1 MAYIYDKQ
9 DLSIHAVT
17 PIAPGGDE
25 IGFFDGMEKF
35 FEVQAYAKNT
45 DAYDDLLRKKM
56 EPVIQRLEDAGVEG
70 LVNPGNFGG
79 MASDPSTNTDNRK
92 IYLDRLL
99 KGIKDNPSLFPEP
112 QYQNINPE
120 SIDAD
125 IKNEARA
132 LIERGKGMEERL
144 TGMGQV
150 GAFVGEIGGFLV
162 DDNFVALNLITGGVR
177 PLGYA
182 AWSLAR
188 RVLYEGI
195 LAAGTEG
202 LLQAGV
208 KEWYDQL
215 GIKYGVEDFIYN
227 VAGAATFGAGLPVAL
242 RGVGAGL
249 EFTTQ
254 QMRKGLDALSGAGH
268 VSSRDAA
275 FARAILDAE
284 DITIEAIN
292 ASDLPPH
299 EAVAALDQAT
309 AELAA
314 NKIKD
319 VSGLT
324 PEQSVAPTVRPT
336 QVEAPTSLDR
346 QIDDIADDDIIFID
360 NEVNGA
366 PIEISGAAIKDAIRQ
381 DNAMLDRLRGC
392 VLR

>member
-1 MAYIYDKQ
+1 
-9 DLSIHAVT
+9 
-17 PIAPGGDE
+17 
-25 IGFFDGMEKF
+25 MEKF

-45 DAYDDLLRKKM
+45 DAYNELLSKKM
-56 EPVIQRLEDAGVEG
+56 EPIIQRLEDAGVEG
-70 LVNPGNFGG
+70 LINPGNFGG

-120 SIDAD
+120 NIDAD

-150 GAFVGEIGGFLV
+150 GAFIGEVGGFLV
-162 DDNFVALNLITGGVR
+162 DDNFFELNLITGR
-177 PLGYA
+177 PIGMA
-182 AWSLAR
+182 PMSLAR

-195 LAAGTEG
+195 AAAGAEG

-249 EFTTQ
+249 RFTTE
-254 QMRKGLDALSGAGH
+254 QMRRGLDALSDAGH
-268 VSSRDAA
+268 ISSQDAA
-275 FARAILDAE
+275 YARAILDDE
-284 DITIEAIN
+284 DIIIEAIN

-324 PEQSVAPTVRPT
+324 PEQSVAPTVRST

-366 PIEISGAAIKDAIRQ
+366 PIEISGAVIKDAIRQ

>member
-45 DAYDDLLRKKM
+45 DAYNELLSKKM
-56 EPVIQRLEDAGVEG
+56 EPIIQRLEDAGVEG
-70 LVNPGNFGG
+70 LINPGNFGG

-120 SIDAD
+120 NIDAD

-150 GAFVGEIGGFLV
+150 GAFIGEVGGFLV
-162 DDNFVALNLITGGVR
+162 DDNFFELNLITGR
-177 PLGYA
+177 PIGMA
-182 AWSLAR
+182 AMSLAR

-195 LAAGTEG
+195 AAAGAEG

-249 EFTTQ
+249 RFTTK
-254 QMRKGLDALSGAGH
+254 QMQRGLDALSGAGH
-268 VSSRDAA
+268 ISRQDAA
-275 FARAILDAE
+275 HAKAILDDE
-284 DITIEAIN
+284 DIIREAIN

-324 PEQSVAPTVRPT
+324 PEQSVAPTVRST

-366 PIEISGAAIKDAIRQ
+366 PIEISGAVIKDAIRQ

>member
-45 DAYDDLLRKKM
+45 DAYNELLSKKM
-56 EPVIQRLEDAGVEG
+56 EPIIQRLEDAGVEG
-70 LVNPGNFGG
+70 LINPGNFGG

-120 SIDAD
+120 NIDAD

-150 GAFVGEIGGFLV
+150 GAFIGEVGGFLV
-162 DDNFVALNLITGGVR
+162 DDNFFELNLITGR
-177 PLGYA
+177 PIGMA
-182 AWSLAR
+182 AMSLAR

-195 LAAGTEG
+195 AAAGAEG

-249 EFTTQ
+249 RFTTE
-254 QMRKGLDALSGAGH
+254 QMRRGLDALSDAGH
-268 VSSRDAA
+268 ISSRDAA
-275 FARAILDAE
+275 YAKANVDDE
-284 DITIEAIN
+284 DIIREAIN

-324 PEQSVAPTVRPT
+324 PEQSVAPTVRST

-366 PIEISGAAIKDAIRQ
+366 PIEISGAVIKDAIRQ

>member
-9 DLSIHAVT
+9 DLSIYAVT

-45 DAYDDLLRKKM
+45 DAYNELLSEKM
-56 EPVIQRLEDAGVEG
+56 EPIIQRLEDAGVEG
-70 LVNPGNFGG
+70 LINPGNFGG

-120 SIDAD
+120 NIDAD

-150 GAFVGEIGGFLV
+150 GAFIGEVGGFLV
-162 DDNFVALNLITGGVR
+162 DDNFFYLNLITGR
-177 PLGYA
+177 PIGMA
-182 AWSLAR
+182 AMSLAR

-195 LAAGTEG
+195 AAAGAEG
-202 LLQAGV
+202 LLQTGV

-249 EFTTQ
+249 KFTTQ
-254 QMRKGLDALSGAGH
+254 QMRNGLDALSGAGH
-268 VSSRDAA
+268 ISRPDAA
-275 FARAILDAE
+275 HAKAILDDE
-284 DITIEAIN
+284 EIIREAIN

-324 PEQSVAPTVRPT
+324 PEQSVAPTVRST

-366 PIEISGAAIKDAIRQ
+366 PIEISGAVIKDAIRQ